1 MGCKD
6 KIRDQRILAE
16 IKRRKEAMI
25 EEPVFEYLVL
35 NGSLWELQF
44 AGIEEERIVSITRER
59 DEFLIN

>member
-1 MGCKD
+1 
-6 KIRDQRILAE
+6 
-16 IKRRKEAMI
+16 MI

-59 DEFLIN
+59 DEFLIKLKI